1 MKIENKQQ
9 LKRVM
14 VGTPSDHEM
23 QILNHLMT
31 DLKDQREHDILNLLK
46 KVVGVGNPVTE
57 QEFAE
62 LTYINKKNVG
72 NYLNNK
78 THPTP
83 FAIKRIAYGLAF
95 FWEILE
101 DIFWQDEKKM
111 LIDKGL
117 VTELNNPLRRQEAE
131 EKLQQQ
137 FVALFGIAG
146 QNAVKIITSEKW
158 HKECDAKVLI
168 KAQLYSLYIQT
179 PRGKNKYRTLK
190 NNANGK

>member
-1 MKIENKQQ
+1 
-9 LKRVM
+9 M

-31 DLKDQREHDILNLLK
+31 DLKDQRERDILNLMK

-62 LTYINKKNVG
+62 LTYMDKKKVG
-72 NYLNNK
+72 NYLNHND
-78 THPTP
+78 HPSP

-158 HKECDAKVLI
+158 HKECDTKVLI